1 MIAQSACL
9 QPVKPLEEI
18 EPLPDVMIF
27 RKYNRVDFLMS
38 IDGICG
44 VNGGIRM
51 QTRKANSTENRYP
64 PVNWVVLGF
73 MVGLVGLDGKKQITT
88 KILVSVSL
96 NTQY

>member
-1 MIAQSACL
+1 MIAQSTCL

-38 IDGICG
+38 VDGICG
-44 VNGGIRM
+44 APAVNGGIRM

-88 KILVSVSL
+88 KILVSV
-96 NTQY
+96 